1 MKRKLEDKL
10 TKAVDGDGR
19 STAESL
25 INKQYME
32 LLEDISELIV
42 KAVTRNPENPWAEL
56 GIDKSSMKEVVSILL
71 NVIGKFKGENGK
83 KLTSG
88 QKLAKRKAIDSV
100 KKSVNRLDVC
110 YLASAAN
117 LAERKDREISTLK
130 DRIETIISN
139 GVRDPYK
146 NEAGSAT
153 PSSKRRKFVP
163 KSDTT
168 KRLREDAKLLIG
180 KPLQTKVLNVVEK
193 RLETEGFM
201 MGQNAVQITNA
212 MHGTLKET
220 VEMAADAVRLNP
232 YLSGR
237 ELERQI
243 RADLGTKFAKSK
255 TYTKVASR
263 AVVSSSL
270 NVVICEEIE
279 RLVSNGILKNED
291 FFLNRPTF
299 VYKAVMDMR
308 TSDICRTLNGMLIPL
323 NDKAR
328 LMRFMPP
335 QHGNC
340 RSVLI
345 PNLRN

>member
-19 STAESL
+19 GAAESL

-42 KAVTRNPENPWAEL
+42 KAVTRNPENPWSEL

-83 KLTSG
+83 GLTAG
-88 QKLAKRKAIDSV
+88 QKLAKRKAISSV

-117 LAERKDREISTLK
+117 LAARKDREISTLK

-146 NEAGSAT
+146 DDAGSAM

-212 MHGTLKET
+212 MHGALKET

-232 YLSGR
+232 YLSGK

-255 TYTKVASR
+255 TYTKITSR

-279 RLVSNGILKNED
+279 RLVSQGVLKNED
-291 FFLNRPTF
+291 FFLNRPAF

-308 TSDICRTLNGMLIPL
+308 TSDICRTLNGMLIPMS
-323 NDKAR
+323 DKAR